1 MILTGKEI
9 INQVKEKNIT
19 IKPFDEQNIN
29 PDSYDISL
37 GNYIY
42 CYEDSDLDAFKK
54 NRVKKIEIGKN
65 GYKLKKNK
73 FYFSYSAETISTNMF
88 VPMLHSK
95 SGIARIGLFV
105 HITADLMNVG
115 HNGKVLL
122 QLYPTND
129 VIVYPN
135 QKIGQVSFWMVEK
148 E

>member
-73 FYFSYSAETISTNMF
+73 FYFSYSDETISTNMF

>member
-9 INQVKEKNIT
+9 INQVKEHNIK

-29 PDSYDISL
+29 PDSYDISI
-37 GNYIY
+37 GRYIY
-42 CYEDSDLDAFKK
+42 CYEDSDLDALKK
-54 NRVKKIEIGKN
+54 NKIKKIEIGKN
-65 GYKLKKNK
+65 GYTLKKNK

>member
-9 INQVKEKNIT
+9 LNQIKDNNIK
-19 IKPFDEQNIN
+19 IEPFIEENIN
-29 PDSYDISL
+29 PDSYDISI

-42 CYEDSDLDAFKK
+42 CYENDTIDS
-54 NRVKKIEIGKN
+54 V
-65 GYKLKKNK
+65 KKNK
-73 FYFSYSAETISTNMF
+73 FYYSYSNERIYTNKY

-105 HITADLMNVG
+105 HITADLLNVG
-115 HNGKVLL
+115 HKGRALL

-129 VIVYPN
+129 TKVYPK
-135 QKIGQVSFWMVEK
+135 QRIGQISFWMIEK